1 MRPRAF
7 KLSNISLLAQSL
19 DFFNDVDDD
28 EVLRLCE
35 KANQIYVR
43 VEGGLSLK
51 VGANENTLG
60 RVYDRR
66 AKKRASRA
74 HDLDRYVANQ
84 EFSLRH
90 YREAAR
96 IFAAI
101 NLDELA
107 DEARQNVAKVDEL
120 LRRGRE
126 LLAIGAAIASRR

>member
-1 MRPRAF
+1 M
-7 KLSNISLLAQSL
+7 
-19 DFFNDVDDD
+19 
-28 EVLRLCE
+28 
-35 KANQIYVR
+35 
-43 VEGGLSLK
+43 
-51 VGANENTLG
+51 GANENTLG

-66 AKKRASRA
+66 AKKGASRA
-74 HDLDRYVANQ
+74 HDLDRCVANQ
-84 EFSLRH
+84 EFALRH